1 MTAINFFYPSCSVR
15 FGPPFAVCDLQF
27 TVRIPESSRFT
38 SKMLPIWK
46 FHIIALH
53 IISSNACFFTADK
66 AVIKELLLRNR
77 YELEHEVYQIYVHD
91 YQYDEISE
99 SDRVTAPISSSYF
112 LFVIALVAIILAFYV
127 FCFAETQCKGGLQCK
142 MCCVPDKNQKFDS
155 NPESKHLNE
164 TKNPKKENRLA
175 GMGSEIV

>member
-1 MTAINFFYPSCSVR
+1 MSGFRT
-15 FGPPFAVCDLQF
+15 VC
-27 TVRIPESSRFT
+27 VFT
-38 SKMLPIWK
+38 SKLLPIWK
-46 FHIIALH
+46 FHIIWTILLLCILSAQMLV
-53 IISSNACFFTADK
+53 FLQP
-66 AVIKELLLRNR
+66 IKLLLRNR

-155 NPESKHLNE
+155 NPESKHLNV
-164 TKNPKKENRLA
+164 TNNRDNDTRFSR
-175 GMGSEIV
+175 MGSEIV